1 MATIQNAIFKAIF
14 LLADISGSIIGRMLT
29 QEEILDLNDRIS
41 TTVRKFTDD
50 LSGSAPTTKKPEEHV
65 TCPQCGKVISR
76 LI

>member
-29 QEEILDLNDRIS
+29 EEEILDLNDRIS

-50 LSGSAPTTKKPEEHV
+50 LSAPTQKKPEELKHV
-65 TCPQCGKVISR
+65 TCPQCGKVRSR